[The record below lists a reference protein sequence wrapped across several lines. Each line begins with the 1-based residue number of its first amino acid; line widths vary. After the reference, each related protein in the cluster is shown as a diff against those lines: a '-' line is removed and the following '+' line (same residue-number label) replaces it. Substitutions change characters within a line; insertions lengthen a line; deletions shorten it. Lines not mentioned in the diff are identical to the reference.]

1 MVLQFLLKSTVF
13 ILVLTASLADNDTKN
28 DEEIDTGNNTENDP
42 EETETDLDEDTENG
56 QEEEEKDTDQEEDT
70 VYDQE
75 EDTVYD
81 QEEDTE
87 NGQEEDTENSQEEDT
102 ENGQEEDT
110 ENSQEEDTEYGQEE
124 KDAANH
130 QEVDT
135 EDNPQNVSENIEYK
149 YFIPYE
155 NSMKDFPEIIPPK
168 SGLEIPQMNV
178 SMMKKPNQIRLSYTG
193 DPTEMALSW
202 NTNSVSHHEQVNYG
216 LLESDLNYT
225 AYSISH
231 QFAWHWVPEDGDYAY
246 VSGYIHECLMVNLIP
261 GRIHFYQV
269 GLANF

>member
-1 MVLQFLLKSTVF
+1 MHVKAASFIKFLHRFLQNLMVFQFLVKST
-13 ILVLTASLADNDTKN
+13 ILIIALTASLADNNTQN
-28 DEEIDTGNNTENDP
+28 DEEMDSENDTVNDP
-42 EETETDLDEDTENG
+42 ELEETDQDEDTENG
-56 QEEEEKDTDQEEDT
+56 QEEEENTENDQEEDKENGL
-70 VYDQE
+70 E
-75 EDTVYD
+75 EDKEND

-87 NGQEEDTENSQEEDT
+87 NDQEEN
-102 ENGQEEDT
+102 
-110 ENSQEEDTEYGQEE
+110 
-124 KDAANH
+124 DAAIH
-130 QEVDT
+130 QVVDS
-135 EDNPQNVSENIEYK
+135 EDNPEKVSENEEYE

-178 SMMKKPNQIRLSYTG
+178 SMVKKPNQIRLSYTG

-225 AYSISH
+225 AYSVSH
-231 QFAWHWVPEDGDYAY
+231 QFAWHWVPEKGDYTY

-269 GLANF
+269 GLANI